1 MALDEILAHKRTEV
15 AERAR
20 VQPLA
25 SFEHTLSPSDRSLE
39 KTLRR
44 PRTGFI
50 LECKRASPSQG
61 AIRDVLDLDTVAAAY
76 SPHADAISVLTDE
89 RFFGGSFE
97 DLRGLRQRVHQPVLC
112 KDFILG
118 PYQVY
123 EARRHGADAVLL
135 MLSVLSDYEY
145 QDCRRVAG
153 TLALDVV
160 TEVHDDQELARAQ
173 ALGAQIIGLNN
184 RDLRTLAVDLTVT
197 ERLAPRVTGA
207 GVVIAESGIGSHQD
221 VQRLRPL
228 VDGFLVGTSL
238 MRQPGLGHATRDL
251 IFGTTKVCGLTQ
263 PEDAVSAHALGATHG
278 GMIFAGESPRCI
290 APHAASRLRQ
300 AAPLQWVGVFVNAGV
315 EQVAAV
321 ADSLDLAA
329 VQLHGEESIE
339 EIRALRE
346 RFAGRRE
353 VWKAI
358 RVTDTVPR
366 VAVTGADRLV
376 LDAHSS
382 GARGGTGRRF
392 NWAVLKDHPDLQLM
406 LLGGGLTPESVPAA
420 EAVGT
425 WGLDVNSGVE
435 RGPGIKDPAKLAAL
449 FEARRGHGRDR
460 RSAR

>member
-1 MALDEILAHKRTEV
+1 MALDEILAHKRIEV
-15 AERAR
+15 AAR
-20 VQPLA
+20 EQGNPLA
-25 SFEHTLSPSDRSLE
+25 SFQVTLSPSDRSLE
-39 KTLRR
+39 RALRR
-44 PRTGFI
+44 SRTGFI

-61 AIRDVLDLDTVAAAY
+61 AIRAELDLDAVAAAY
-76 SPHADAISVLTDE
+76 APHADAISVLTDE
-89 RFFGGSFE
+89 RFFGGSFD

-135 MLSVLSDYEY
+135 MLSVLSDYEH
-145 QDCRRVAG
+145 QECRRVAD
-153 TLALDVV
+153 TLGLDVV
-160 TEVHDDQELARAQ
+160 TEVHDEQELARAL
-173 ALGAQIIGLNN
+173 ALEARIIGINN
-184 RDLRTLAVDLTVT
+184 RDLRTLAVDPGVT
-197 ERLAPRVTGA
+197 ARLAPRVG
-207 GVVIAESGIGSHQD
+207 GGQVVLAESGIGDHRD

-238 MRQPGLGHATRDL
+238 MRQADLGHATRHL
-251 IFGTTKVCGLTQ
+251 IFGTTKICGLTL

-300 AAPLQWVGVFVNAGV
+300 AAPLQWVGVFVNAGI
-315 EQVAAV
+315 EQVIAI

-329 VQLHGEESIE
+329 VQLHGEESMD
-339 EIRALRE
+339 EIRTLRE

-358 RVTDTVPR
+358 RVTDSVPR
-366 VAVTGADRLV
+366 VAETGADRLV

-392 NWAVLKDHPDLQLM
+392 NWALLKDHPDLHLM

-435 RGPGIKDPAKLAAL
+435 RSPGLKDPSKLAAL
-449 FEARRGHGRDR
+449 FEARRGHGRNR

>member
-1 MALDEILAHKRTEV
+1 MALDEILAHKRIEV
-15 AERAR
+15 AAR
-20 VQPLA
+20 EQAHPLA
-25 SFEHTLSPSDRSLE
+25 SFQAALSPSDRSLE
-39 KTLRR
+39 RALRR

-61 AIRDVLDLDTVAAAY
+61 EIRGDLDLDTVASAY
-76 SPHADAISVLTDE
+76 GPHADAISVLTDE

-97 DLRGLRQRVHQPVLC
+97 HLRSLRQRVHQPVLC

-123 EARRHGADAVLL
+123 EARKHGADAVLL
-135 MLSVLSDYEY
+135 MLSVLSDHEY
-145 QDCRRVAG
+145 RDCHAAATSLDV
-153 TLALDVV
+153 DVV
-160 TEVHDDQELARAQ
+160 TEVHTEQELARAQ
-173 ALGAQIIGLNN
+173 TLEARIIGINN
-184 RDLRTLAVDLTVT
+184 RDLTTLAVDLGVT
-197 ERLAPRVTGA
+197 ERLAPRLKGSE
-207 GVVIAESGIGSHQD
+207 VVIAESGIGSHRD

-238 MRQPGLGHATRDL
+238 MRQADLGHATREL
-251 IFGTTKVCGLTQ
+251 VFGTTKICGLTL

-300 AAPLQWVGVFVNAGV
+300 AAPLQWVGVFVNVGV
-315 EQVAAV
+315 EQVAAI
-321 ADSLDLAA
+321 AESLDLAA

-358 RVTDTVPR
+358 RVMNSVPR
-366 VAVTGADRLV
+366 VAETGADRLV

-392 NWAVLKDHPDLQLM
+392 NWALVNDHPDLHRM
-406 LLGGGLTPESVPAA
+406 LLGGGLAPQSVPAA
-420 EAVGT
+420 VAVGT

-435 RGPGIKDPAKLAAL
+435 RSPGRKDPAKLAAL

-460 RSAR
+460 RRVR

>member
-1 MALDEILAHKRTEV
+1 MALDEILAHTRIEV
-15 AERAR
+15 AAR
-20 VQPLA
+20 EQDHPLA
-25 SFEHTLSPSDRSLE
+25 SFQHTLSPSDRSLE
-39 KTLRR
+39 RALRR

-50 LECKRASPSQG
+50 LECKRTSPSQG
-61 AIRDVLDLDTVAAAY
+61 EIRGNLDLDTVAAAY
-76 SPHADAISVLTDE
+76 GAHADALSVLTDE

-97 DLRGLRQRVHQPVLC
+97 HLRSLRQRVHRPVLC

-145 QDCRRVAG
+145 HECHSAATSLDV
-153 TLALDVV
+153 DVV
-160 TEVHDDQELARAQ
+160 TEVHTEQELARAQ
-173 ALGAQIIGLNN
+173 TLEARIIGINN
-184 RDLRTLAVDLTVT
+184 RDLSTLTVDLGVT
-197 ERLAPRVTGA
+197 ERLAARVKG
-207 GVVIAESGIGSHQD
+207 GEVVIAESGIGTHRD

-238 MRQPGLGHATRDL
+238 MRQPDLGHATRAL
-251 IFGTTKVCGLTQ
+251 IFGATKICGLTL

-300 AAPLQWVGVFVNAGV
+300 AAPLQWVGVFVNAGL
-315 EQVAAV
+315 EQVAAI

-329 VQLHGEESIE
+329 VQLHGEESTE

-366 VAVTGADRLV
+366 AAETGADRLV

-392 NWAVLKDHPDLQLM
+392 NWALLKDHPDLHLM

-420 EAVGT
+420 EAVGA

-435 RGPGIKDPAKLAAL
+435 RSPGRKDPARLAAL